1 MVLNLYVH
9 HIWGLPSRRTAYSCS
24 SVMEFT
30 KQIRWGFANLLST
43 PPTLPTHTVG
53 IGAPYRGLSS
63 IHGGWCRHCPNKR
76 MSGSLTGDVLLPRFN
91 CGFTSRVA
99 AAGHRRGGSCLHL
112 HRLVH
117 SPEPGRLA
125 HQKGFQLEFS
135 SLYSALK
142 YSIPK
147 PRTSSLLS
155 VFRSCRPN
163 PVSISRKKL

>member
-1 MVLNLYVH
+1 M
-9 HIWGLPSRRTAYSCS
+9 GFCQPSVNPADTSDSHSWNRCT
-24 SVMEFT
+24 
-30 KQIRWGFANLLST
+30 LSGT
-43 PPTLPTHTVG
+43 QFNSRVV
-53 IGAPYRGLSS
+53 RSN
-63 IHGGWCRHCPNKR
+63 GGWCRHCPNKR